1 MAEHDSTA
9 ELRKAA
15 DAAEKDRLAAAD
27 AGVIAA
33 PGTGDYNAALLAAKQ
48 SPMRSEDPAADAVP
62 FAREK
67 AAQARRAAGAVQ
79 SPQGRRTRS
88 EVMQG
93 GGTAAPAAPAT
104 QAPDKAAENP
114 PATPEAAADNKPA
127 GSDKPA
133 DNKPAD
139 NKPAGRTGARGPRA

>member
-9 ELRKAA
+9 ELRKVA

-62 FAREK
+62 FARDK

-93 GGTAAPAAPAT
+93 GGSAAPAAPA
-104 QAPDKAAENP
+104 PD
-114 PATPEAAADNKPA
+114 
-127 GSDKPA
+127 GPA
-133 DNKPAD
+133 DNKPAAPDSPADNPPAGSDKTVD
-139 NKPAGRTGARGPRA
+139 NKPSGRTAARKASA